1 MIRSFFN
8 LFKGNYLL
16 ITFGRI
22 IYILVKNLKWIILIV
37 LSLIWGSSFILMK
50 RGLEAFSSEQVAAL
64 RMGFAYIFLLPFL
77 FKYYNINLKKYWKGI
92 IGMGVFGN
100 LIPAFL
106 FTKAETGISSSLAG
120 MLNALT
126 PLFTIMV
133 GWIAFRHK
141 SNIFQVLGILIGLG
155 GAMLLLYYGKTD
167 AESSNM
173 KFALMVVAATF
184 CYAISVNMIRKFLHD
199 MSSTRATVWA
209 FMFTGPVSL
218 IYLFSTD
225 FFEVL
230 NTHPQAVS
238 SIGYIAILGIVGSA
252 LSVIAFNE
260 LIKMSNPL
268 FASTTTYLIP
278 VVAVFWG
285 VMDGESVTWVQVLA
299 IGIILAAIGLIN
311 FSRKIKL

>member
-1 MIRSFFN
+1 
-8 LFKGNYLL
+8 
-16 ITFGRI
+16 
-22 IYILVKNLKWIILIV
+22 
-37 LSLIWGSSFILMK
+37 MK

-64 RMGFAYIFLLPFL
+64 RIGFAYIFLLPFL
-77 FKYYNINLKKYWKGI
+77 IKYYSINLKKYWKGI
-92 IGMGVFGN
+92 LGMGVFGN

-126 PLFTIMV
+126 PLFTVMV
-133 GWIAFRHK
+133 GWIAFRHR

-155 GAMLLLYYGKTD
+155 GAMLLMYSGIQGD
-167 AESSNM
+167 QSDSM
-173 KFALMVVAATF
+173 KFALLVVAATF
-184 CYAISVNMIRKFLHD
+184 CYAISVNMIRKYLSD

-230 NTHPQAVS
+230 NKHPMAAS

-278 VVAVFWG
+278 VVAVFLG
-285 VMDGESVTWVQVLA
+285 VRDGEQVGWIQLVA
-299 IGIILAAIGLIN
+299 IGIILAAIWLIN
-311 FSRKIKL
+311 FSKKLKT

>member
-1 MIRSFFN
+1 M
-8 LFKGNYLL
+8 
-16 ITFGRI
+16 
-22 IYILVKNLKWIILIV
+22 
-37 LSLIWGSSFILMK
+37 LSLVWGSSFILMK
-50 RGLEAFSSEQVAAL
+50 RGLEAFSSAQVAAL
-64 RMGFAYIFLLPFL
+64 RIGFAYIFLLPFL
-77 FKYYNINLKKYWKGI
+77 FKYYNINLKKYWKGLL
-92 IGMGVFGN
+92 GMGIFGN

-126 PLFTIMV
+126 PLFTIVV

-155 GAMLLLYYGKTD
+155 GAMLLLYSGLKD
-167 AESSNM
+167 EQSSSM
-173 KFALMVVAATF
+173 KFAMLVVAATF
-184 CYAISVNMIRKFLHD
+184 CYAISVNMIRKYLHD

-218 IYLFSTD
+218 IYLFSTN

-268 FASTTTYLIP
+268 FASATTYLIP

-285 VMDGESVTWVQVLA
+285 MIDGEMIASAQ
-299 IGIILAAIGLIN
+299 IAAIFVILGAIWLIN
-311 FSRKIKL
+311 FKPSKRQL

>member
-1 MIRSFFN
+1 
-8 LFKGNYLL
+8 
-16 ITFGRI
+16 
-22 IYILVKNLKWIILIV
+22 VKNLKWIILIV

-50 RGLEAFSSEQVAAL
+50 RGMEAFTSEQVAAL
-64 RMGFAYIFLLPFL
+64 RIGLAYIFLLPFL
-77 FKYYNINLKKYWKGI
+77 IKYYSINLKKYWKGLL
-92 IGMGVFGN
+92 GMGIFGN

-133 GWIAFRHK
+133 GWVAFKHR
-141 SNIFQVLGILIGLG
+141 SNIFQIIGILIGLG
-155 GAMLLLYYGKTD
+155 SAILLVYFDSHSGHERNNNIKYAML
-167 AESSNM
+167 
-173 KFALMVVAATF
+173 VVAATF

-199 MSSTRATVWA
+199 MNSTRATVWA
-209 FMFTGPVSL
+209 FMFTGPIAL
-218 IYLFSTD
+218 IYLFSTN

-230 NTHPQAVS
+230 NHHPKALS
-238 SIGYIAILGIVGSA
+238 SLGYAAILGVVGSA

-260 LIKMSNPL
+260 LIKMSNPV

-285 VMDGESVTWVQVLA
+285 LMDGEIITSIQVFSIA
-299 IGIILAAIGLIN
+299 IILAAIWLIN
-311 FSRKIKL
+311 FSRKLKL